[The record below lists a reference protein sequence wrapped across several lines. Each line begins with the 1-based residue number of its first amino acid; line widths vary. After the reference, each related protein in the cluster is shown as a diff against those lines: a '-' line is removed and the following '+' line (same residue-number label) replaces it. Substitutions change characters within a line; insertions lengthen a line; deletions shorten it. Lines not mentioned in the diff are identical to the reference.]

1 MDEFSAACGATHPIR
16 LKIDNGKGVSRV
28 VTLVRPFAIIGGNPA
43 ADIRLD
49 HIQVCR
55 RHAYLQVLGG
65 RLWVIDL
72 SIRGGLQW
80 PHGRPVCCGPLDPGD
95 SLGIGPFTIHR
106 PTDEARAVDG
116 YDGYHDPLRDQPP
129 GPSPILYGLDAGGPA
144 SWGLT
149 QVINLLG
156 RSLLCRVR
164 LEGSSISQNH
174 AALVRTPA
182 GLWMV
187 DLLGRGGVSVNG
199 VATRY
204 GLLES
209 GDVLGI
215 GQHRVSQHRLTLRAG
230 SEALARPI
238 SPASLPALTATA
250 ITVMAQ
256 AAPDRPESLAPIRP
270 ELITEAASRREGE
283 VGPVLLMFIEQMG
296 RMQQQMLDQFQQ
308 AMQMIFEL
316 ASERQREDRAQIH
329 EEIGR
334 LRQLA
339 GELEVLKARLEP
351 PGPAA
356 LGQPPAAPPV
366 AEKRPDPIPIDRAA
380 AIKPL
385 ASVGPRPD
393 TEPQGDSLAWICRR
407 LHEMQDEQQHR
418 WSRVARLLKRGA
430 G

>member
-1 MDEFSAACGATHPIR
+1 MDEFSAACGTTQPIR

-28 VTLVRPFAIIGGNPA
+28 ATLTRPFAVIGGNPA

-49 HIQVCR
+49 HMQVCR

-80 PHGRPVCCGPLDPGD
+80 PHGRPVNCGPLDPGE

-106 PTDEARAVDG
+106 SANEAATDDG
-116 YDGYHDPLRDQPP
+116 YQDLLRDQPP
-129 GPSPILYGLDAGGPA
+129 GPSPTLYGLDAGGPT

-149 QVINLLG
+149 QVVNLLG

-164 LEGSSISQNH
+164 LEGSSVSQNH
-174 AALVRTPA
+174 AALVRTPT

-204 GLLES
+204 GLLAP

-215 GQHRVSQHRLTLRAG
+215 GQHRLTLRTG
-230 SEALARPI
+230 PEPPARPA
-238 SPASLPALTATA
+238 STASLPALTATTLTA
-250 ITVMAQ
+250 AAQ
-256 AAPDRPESLAPIRP
+256 PVSDWPASLAPIRP
-270 ELITEAASRREGE
+270 ELITEITTRRAEE
-283 VGPVLLMFIEQMG
+283 IGPALLMFIEQMG

-308 AMQMIFEL
+308 TMQMVFEL
-316 ASERQREDRAQIH
+316 IGERQREDRTQIR
-329 EEIGR
+329 EEIR
-334 LRQLA
+334 QLRQLA
-339 GELEVLKARLEP
+339 GELDALKRQLEVPDRARPGKPAAAMTVEGP
-351 PGPAA
+351 PGPALA
-356 LGQPPAAPPV
+356 DRPAI
-366 AEKRPDPIPIDRAA
+366 EPIPG
-380 AIKPL
+380 
-385 ASVGPRPD
+385 VGPRSN
-393 TEPQGDSLAWICRR
+393 TEPQGDSLVWVCRR
-407 LHEMQDEQQHR
+407 LHELQDEQKHR
-418 WSRVARLLKRGA
+418 WGRVARLLKRGT